1 MKFEFDATKSMSN
14 LTKHGISFNDAKQ
27 AWKDP
32 KLLLIRATQI
42 SEERWIAIA
51 SLEGKHWSVVFTY
64 RDGRIRII
72 SARRS
77 RAREIA
83 LYES

>member
-1 MKFEFDATKSMSN
+1 MKFEFDAAKSMSN
-14 LTKHGISFNDAKQ
+14 LTKHGIGFNDAKQ

-32 KLLLIRATQI
+32 KLLLIRATQVI
-42 SEERWIAIA
+42 EERWIAIA
-51 SLEGKHWSVVFTY
+51 SLKEKHWSVVFTY
-64 RDGRIRII
+64 RGGRIRII

>member
-1 MKFEFDATKSMSN
+1 MEFEFDSAKSMSN
-14 LTKHGISFNDAKQ
+14 LAKHGISFNDAKQ
-27 AWKDP
+27 AWRDP
-32 KLLLIRATQI
+32 RLLLIQAARVA
-42 SEERWIAIA
+42 EERWIAIA
-51 SLEGKHWSVVFTY
+51 LLERKHWSVVFTY